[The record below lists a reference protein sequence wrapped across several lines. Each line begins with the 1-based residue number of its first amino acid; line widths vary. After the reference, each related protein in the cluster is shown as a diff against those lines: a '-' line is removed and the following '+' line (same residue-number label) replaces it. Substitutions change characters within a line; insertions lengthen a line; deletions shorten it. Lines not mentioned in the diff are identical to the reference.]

1 MVPAVISI
9 AAPATDGEQVEAGR
23 CPTIRIGDGGPII
36 VYPDSQ
42 ANLGAWHS
50 GKALLHFV
58 TVPSATAEG
67 GVHRARRVICSCLPA
82 LV

>member
-1 MVPAVISI
+1 M
-9 AAPATDGEQVEAGR
+9 APATSDAEGVEGRRMPAIGVRDGRAG
-23 CPTIRIGDGGPII
+23 I